1 MGHIKE
7 FAATHY
13 WKQYPKIYFEVDEDT
28 DQVRAKG
35 LNDFNP
41 TNWVA
46 IRDDRNGVPYFRL
59 RGETIYM
66 WDLEKV

>member
-7 FAATHY
+7 FAPTHY
-13 WKQYPKIYFEVDEDT
+13 WKQYPLIYFEVDEDM
-28 DQVRAKG
+28 DRVRSKS
-35 LNDFNP
+35 LNDFNS

-46 IRDDRNGVPYFRL
+46 IREDRNGVPYFRL
-59 RGETIYM
+59 RGKTIYM